1 MLEKF
6 LKDGAIEIDN
16 NIAERAL
23 RGIAVGRKNWLFAGS
38 DGGGNIASAFYTLIE
53 TAKLNDINP
62 EKYLK
67 NVLSV
72 IQDYNS
78 QKIEELLPWNIKLP

>member
-16 NIAERAL
+16 NIAKRAL